1 MQENLK
7 ASILLQLKE
16 IKDGQTFCHPGA
28 GQDFLLY
35 RQGNLI
41 GVAVKAERD
50 WNIHNIVPA
59 KAFKLD
65 SCRKFQQI
73 SGFFLTL
80 TVDASKINLNDSQ
93 VLDLCSNIFCHFVE
107 PENRS
112 ALLSDPKDWAEN
124 MIKLLGNIE
133 KQEKPYPYI
142 AELYAVVKLVEAGLL
157 TDIQKEYRGP
167 EKSVH
172 DIETAKFSL
181 EVKSHL
187 YADCTDTPGELVI
200 SSENQLSQMDDKPL
214 YVVYFRMEEI
224 GALSLE
230 ELVETLQEKGHNR
243 NILLQKL
250 EHSGSGY
257 FEGDLSW
264 GKKYHLQMEPQVYR
278 VDENFPRIT
287 PELFP
292 NGHWPT
298 GITKLVYHVSLK
310 NLPSCDFS
318 RFVEAMRN
326 GEEPQFIA
334 NFAAD
339 ETNTKQ

>member
-7 ASILLQLKE
+7 TSILLQLKS
-16 IKDGQTFCHPGA
+16 IKDGQMFCHPGY
-28 GQDFLLY
+28 GQDFLLF

-41 GVAVKAERD
+41 GVAVKAGRD
-50 WNIHNIVPA
+50 WKIHNIFPA

-65 SCRKFQQI
+65 SCINLLQSR
-73 SGFFLTL
+73 GFFLTL
-80 TVDASKINLNDSQ
+80 TVDTSEVDLNDLP
-93 VLDLCSNIFCHFVE
+93 VRDLCGNIFCHFVE
-107 PENRS
+107 AENRS
-112 ALLSDPKDWAEN
+112 ALLSDPKGWAEK
-124 MIKLLGNIE
+124 MIEILGNTE

-142 AELYAVVKLVEAGLL
+142 AELYAVDKLVEAGLL
-157 TDIQKEYRGP
+157 ANVKTEYRGP

-172 DIETAKFSL
+172 DIEAATFSL

-187 YADCTDTPGELVI
+187 YADSTDSPGELVI
-200 SSENQLSQMDDKPL
+200 SSETQLSPTEDKPL
-214 YVVYFRMEEI
+214 YVVYFRMEET

-230 ELVETLQEKGHNR
+230 KLVATLQAKGYPR
-243 NILLQKL
+243 NILLEKL
-250 EHSGSGY
+250 ENSGSGY

-264 GKKYHLQMEPQVYR
+264 EKEYHLQMEPQVYR
-278 VDENFPRIT
+278 VDEKFPRIT

-334 NFAAD
+334 NFTAD
-339 ETNTKQ
+339 ETNTQR